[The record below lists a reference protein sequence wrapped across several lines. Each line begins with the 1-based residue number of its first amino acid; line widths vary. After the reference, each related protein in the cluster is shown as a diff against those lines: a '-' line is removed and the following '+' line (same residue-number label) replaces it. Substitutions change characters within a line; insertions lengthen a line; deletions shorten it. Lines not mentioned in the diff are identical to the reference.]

1 MYGLDFMIDSVKV
14 LLLLIVLGYLLAKQR
29 KKYLL
34 FILLVPVLAYTDAV
48 SQPYR
53 DDFDFVTVIFKVIFL
68 LIALGYFLVTHKKC
82 LLFVLL
88 VPVLAYI
95 YYGYLFKI
103 RDFPEEPSGE
113 SACYVYKIYYEGY
126 DSIFLSMSYED
137 PAFYKIFDKKS
148 KRCLY
153 TSNFYDDHAVWPDNV
168 LDEGFYSEDCARFM
182 PPDELGTPQ
191 EKLRVL
197 GREVLRLGKE
207 ACRQLGERVVRAFEK
222 MGILQG

>member
-53 DDFDFVTVIFKVIFL
+53 DDFDFVTVIFKVLFL

-95 YYGYLFKI
+95 YYGHLFKI

-113 SACYVYKIYYEGY
+113 SACYVYKIYYEGLT
-126 DSIFLSMSYED
+126 I
-137 PAFYKIFDKKS
+137 
-148 KRCLY
+148 
-153 TSNFYDDHAVWPDNV
+153 
-168 LDEGFYSEDCARFM
+168 
-182 PPDELGTPQ
+182 
-191 EKLRVL
+191 
-197 GREVLRLGKE
+197 
-207 ACRQLGERVVRAFEK
+207 VRPS
-222 MGILQG
+222 

>member
-1 MYGLDFMIDSVKV
+1 
-14 LLLLIVLGYLLAKQR
+14 
-29 KKYLL
+29 
-34 FILLVPVLAYTDAV
+34 
-48 SQPYR
+48 
-53 DDFDFVTVIFKVIFL
+53 
-68 LIALGYFLVTHKKC
+68 
-82 LLFVLL
+82 
-88 VPVLAYI
+88 
-95 YYGYLFKI
+95 
-103 RDFPEEPSGE
+103 
-113 SACYVYKIYYEGY
+113 
-126 DSIFLSMSYED
+126 MSYED